1 MVLMPIFE
9 IMGKE
14 GVAQKNWSG
23 RKNDQLI
30 SQVSP
35 FHTGRQAGF
44 PTYPNGPI
52 TIVQKQQALLDS
64 EKYFIIKFTIFYNI
78 EENPARGVI
87 KKFFDTCLF

>member
-1 MVLMPIFE
+1 MWD
-9 IMGKE
+9 K
-14 GVAQKNWSG
+14 KNWSG

-52 TIVQKQQALLDS
+52 TIVQKQQATIGLG
-64 EKYFIIKFTIFYNI
+64 EIFYYHLLYSMI
-78 EENPARGVI
+78 LEKILQGGI
-87 KKFFDTCLF
+87 KKFLDTCLF